1 MTTPIFTSPF
11 TGTVVEPTDVSY
23 YSLSFSSNVAL
34 YWPAV
39 VNPTQIPLARIM
51 DCSAT
56 AASLQIALPEA
67 DQGSTGSDCLIRNT
81 GAYDIYV
88 TDFTGANTVTVASGK
103 SQYFYLT
110 DNTTAAGVWG
120 SIAFGTGTSAADA
133 AALAG
138 AGLTTTALGKL
149 ATTGNVSI
157 VSTPPTISDSSRAVT
172 YVWTGGADT
181 FDLPVYTTLTSG
193 WYMSFRNNGT
203 GALTIMPDVS
213 STLNG
218 QSNIIVNPGDSG
230 TILYDSSTHNF
241 YTVGWNAPNN
251 VAFSA
256 ASYDVDSI
264 VGSTLSLV
272 SYAPIIQTYLALS
285 STRTTDLTITLPN
298 ITQLYVLINDISAS
312 YNLIFDVSGSAATPF
327 VVGANTV
334 ATIVVDGGQ
343 IFSITQSST
352 SSFFAQDGSQ
362 TNPSFSFT
370 NDTHTGMYLVG
381 TSILGLTAN
390 SIRMLNIDNT
400 NTLAPVISS
409 PAELRTSSKVT
420 AIGGIFGGTF

>member
-1 MTTPIFTSPF
+1 MPIFTSPF
-11 TGTVVEPTDVSY
+11 TGTVVQPTDVSY
-23 YSLSFSSNVAL
+23 YSLTFSSNVEL

-39 VNPTQIPLARIM
+39 VNPTQVPLARIM

-56 AASLQIALPEA
+56 ASGLQIALPEA
-67 DQGSTGSDCLIRNT
+67 NQGSTGSDCLIRNY

-88 TDFTGANTVTVASGK
+88 TDFTGANAVTVPAGI
-103 SQYFYLT
+103 SQYFYLS
-110 DNTTAAGVWG
+110 DNTTSAGVWG
-120 SIAFGTGTSAADA
+120 SVTFGAGTSIADA

-138 AGLTTTALGKL
+138 AGLTVTALGKL
-149 ATTGNVSI
+149 ATSGNVAI
-157 VSTPPTISDSSRAVT
+157 ITTPPTVTDSSRAVT
-172 YVWTGGADT
+172 YVWEGGADT
-181 FDLPVYTTLTSG
+181 LDLPVYTALTPG
-193 WYMSFRNNGT
+193 WYISFRNNGT
-203 GALTIMPDVS
+203 GALTILPDTS
-213 STLNG
+213 STING
-218 QSNIIVNPGDSG
+218 QTNIIVNPGDSG
-230 TILYDSSTHNF
+230 TILFDSSTNNF
-241 YTVGWNAPNN
+241 FTVGWAAPNN

-256 ASYDVDSI
+256 ATYDVDSI

-272 SYAPIIQTYLALS
+272 SYAPIIQTYVALS

-343 IFSITQSST
+343 IYSITQSST
-352 SSFFAQDGSQ
+352 SSFFAQDGTQS
-362 TNPSFSFT
+362 NPSFSFT

-409 PAELRTSSKVT
+409 PAEIRTSGKVT

>member
-11 TGTVVEPTDVSY
+11 TGTVVQPTDVSY
-23 YSLSFSSNVAL
+23 YSLSFGSNVEL

-67 DQGSTGSDCLIRNT
+67 NQGSTGSDCLIRNK
-81 GAYDIYV
+81 GAYDITV
-88 TDFTGANTVTVASGK
+88 TDFTGASPVVVPAGV
-103 SQYFYLT
+103 SQYFYLS
-110 DNTTAAGVWG
+110 DNTTSAGVWG
-120 SIAFGTGTSAADA
+120 SVTFGAGTSAADA

-138 AGLTTTALGKL
+138 AGLTATALGKL
-149 ATTGNVSI
+149 ATTGNIAI
-157 VSTPPTISDSSRAVT
+157 VSVSPSITDASRAT
-172 YVWTGGADT
+172 TFVWTSGAGT
-181 FDLPVYTTLTSG
+181 FTLPTYTSLSSG
-193 WYMSFRNNGT
+193 WYISFRNNGT
-203 GALTIMPDVS
+203 GALTIAPS
-213 STLNG
+213 ALSTLNG

-264 VGSTLSLV
+264 SGSSLSLV

-285 STRTTDLTITLPN
+285 STRTTNLTITLPN

-312 YNLIFDVSGSAATPF
+312 YNLIFQVSGSSASPL
-327 VVGANTV
+327 VLGANSV

-343 IFSITQSST
+343 IYSITQSST
-352 SSFFAQDGSQ
+352 SSFFAQNGSQ
-362 TNPSFSFT
+362 SNPSFSFT

-400 NTLAPVISS
+400 NTSAPVISS
-409 PAELRTSSKVT
+409 PAEIRTSDKVT